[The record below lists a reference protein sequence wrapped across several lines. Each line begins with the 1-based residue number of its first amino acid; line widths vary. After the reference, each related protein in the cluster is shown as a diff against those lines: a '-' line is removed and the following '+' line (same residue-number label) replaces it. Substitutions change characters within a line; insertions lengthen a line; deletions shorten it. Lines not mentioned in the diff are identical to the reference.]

1 MRARHARRSE
11 LFSISHTMLMLTMQV
26 LERGTEELPLGKLE
40 WSGSLYPGGPVVEY
54 AGDDLDV

>member
-1 MRARHARRSE
+1 
-11 LFSISHTMLMLTMQV
+11 MLIIQV